1 MRYLQRECVLAII
14 FAITLLQSTSLALAQ
29 TEGSPVSGT
38 PVAIEYQLNG
48 RLGGS
53 LDSVIERFGEPDF
66 TGDEFVR
73 YNSITLA
80 GLPTILVVSIDSS
93 ATVIRLALVYDTEP
107 ALLAD
112 TIGIMALADTVSP
125 EDGVCDVSSVTSGA
139 GNQIYPCHSDALA
152 TALSAGRLTDSG
164 ITQSKPGD
172 YSIAVDPLPDAYFE
186 LVIQPGDD
194 SSPVASPVVADEPAP
209 SPTPSRAQQ
218 YPPLTKPAA
227 LMNGD
232 IALHASLSF
241 SGEIMTLQIAEF
253 GKQFRLGADESLGV
267 SVLFQ
272 VKISA
277 AGSLDPTV
285 LFVGYN
291 GDATNLAVG
300 DTVTV
305 YGTNFGLQ
313 CFDNALH
320 KEICQPLIA
329 ADLVQEP

>member
-1 MRYLQRECVLAII
+1 MRVLQRGWLLVIGFVFLLAQPVSVVLA
-14 FAITLLQSTSLALAQ
+14 LQPGTPA
-29 TEGSPVSGT
+29 SGT
-38 PVAIEYQLNG
+38 PVAIEHQLNG

-53 LDSVIERFGEPDF
+53 LESVIERFGEPDF
-66 TGDEFVR
+66 IGDGFVR

-93 ATVIRLALVYDTEP
+93 ATVIRLALVYDSQP

-112 TIGIMALADTVSP
+112 TTGIMALANTVSP
-125 EDGVCDVSSVTSGA
+125 EDGVCDAIPITFGV

-152 TALSAGRLTDSG
+152 TALTADRLTDPG
-164 ITQSKPGD
+164 IIPGKPGD

-194 SSPVASPVVADEPAP
+194 STPVASPVVSDEPAP
-209 SPTPSRAQQ
+209 SPTPSLAQQ
-218 YPPLTKPAA
+218 YPPLTRPDA
-227 LMNGD
+227 LLQGD

-241 SGEIMTLQIAEF
+241 TGEIMTLQIAEF
-253 GKQFRLGADESLGV
+253 GKQFRLGVDESLGV

-300 DTVTV
+300 ETVTV
-305 YGTNFGLQ
+305 YGTNYGLQ
-313 CFDNALH
+313 CFDNALG

-329 ADLVQEP
+329 ADLVQKS